1 MVTGV
6 RCTRPLMHGAI
17 TAENAASSKCL
28 PLMPDTVP
36 GVTHESDN
44 CAQVIRIQ
52 TQTSEH

>member
-1 MVTGV
+1 
-6 RCTRPLMHGAI
+6 MHGAI